1 MKLIA
6 SYEPSLQKPNRSVV
20 TQHITINPARPRF
33 KITTEAVLKAID
45 LHNNV
50 AEDNVYFSVNDTWV
64 KLKDL
69 FPDGQKPP
77 AAVASKVALPS
88 TAIGKEIKHYPLPV
102 QRHQGYRKRDGYATV
117 TLNFWLD
124 EKPQV
129 ATLQLKEPDQ
139 GESLKK
145 AVVLEA
151 VKKLPTLPGKFEST
165 DSSRVFIKT
174 GHKIQDQSLGH
185 ASHPA
190 FKRIDEEAIS
200 SKDGKYD
207 LLLLAGT
214 VSRSWKPEARAG
226 RSRTG
231 TRLCTNCS

>member
-6 SYEPSLQKPNRSVV
+6 SYRPILNKSQRSVFSPCSSR
-20 TQHITINPARPRF
+20 TIS
-33 KITTEAVLKAID
+33 TGAVLRAIYF
-45 LHNNV
+45 HKNV
-50 AEDNVYFSVNDTWV
+50 AEDDVMFWVNDAWV
-64 KLKDL
+64 KPKDL
-69 FPDGQKPP
+69 FPDGQEPP
-77 AAVASKVALPS
+77 VDVGSDVSLPIMA
-88 TAIGKEIKHYPLPV
+88 TGTKTNLHPLRV
-102 QRHQGYRKRDGYATV
+102 TSHQGYRKRDGYVTV

-151 VKKLPTLPGKFEST
+151 LKQVLPLQGKFEST

-190 FKRIDEEAIS
+190 FEPIDEEAIS